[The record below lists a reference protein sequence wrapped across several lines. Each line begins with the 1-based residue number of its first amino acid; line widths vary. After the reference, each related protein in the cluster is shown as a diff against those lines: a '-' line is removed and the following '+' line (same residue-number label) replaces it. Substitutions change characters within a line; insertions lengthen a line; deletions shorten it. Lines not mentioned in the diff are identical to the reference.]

1 MDVMR
6 AAFSLPAMMVAAFAL
21 AGCDAQ
27 TAPAEHGKVFAPRPV
42 LVERVAYEDS
52 VPERR
57 FVGTIRPRIESD
69 LGFRVQGK
77 VAKRLVNVGDIVSS
91 GQPLAT
97 LDETDLRLQV
107 EQAEAERQAAVTAV
121 AQADADLKR
130 TTSLAAKGWT
140 AAATVDRQ
148 KSTTEEAR
156 SRLLRTDRALH
167 LAKNSSTYT
176 VLSADADGV
185 VTATMAEP
193 GQVLSPGQ
201 AAIRLAHTAERE
213 AVVALPEAFVA
224 RAREDKATLS
234 LWSNDKV
241 RCRAKLRE
249 LSPAADT
256 MTRTFLA
263 RFTILDADDAVRL
276 GMTATVTLADP
287 KARRLARLP
296 LQAIFDQG
304 KGPSVWT
311 VDRDGKLVLKPVE
324 VARYEAQ
331 AVLVSEGVAE
341 GERVVKLG
349 AQKLDP
355 KLPVKV
361 VDALEF

>member
-1 MDVMR
+1 MEIVKAASALSAALA
-6 AAFSLPAMMVAAFAL
+6 AAFVL
-21 AGCDAQ
+21 AGCEAQ
-27 TAPAEHGKVFAPRPV
+27 TAPAEHGSVFAPRPV
-42 LVERVAYEDS
+42 LVERVTYGDS
-52 VPERR
+52 VPERS

-77 VAKRLVNVGDIVSS
+77 VAKRLVNVGDIITT

-97 LDETDLRLQV
+97 LDEIDLRLQV
-107 EQAEAERQAAVTAV
+107 EQAEAERQAAITAV
-121 AQADADLKR
+121 AQADADLAR

-140 AAATVDRQ
+140 AAAAVDRQ

-156 SRLLRTDRALH
+156 SRLLRADRTLH

-185 VTATMAEP
+185 VTATMVEP

-201 AAIRLAHTAERE
+201 AAIRLAHTAEKE

-224 RAREDKATLS
+224 RAREDNAMLT

-241 RCRAKLRE
+241 RYRAKLRE

-276 GMTATVTLADP
+276 GMTTTVTLADP

-296 LQAIFDQG
+296 LRAIFDQG

-311 VDRDGKLVLKPVE
+311 VDRDGKLVRRPVK

-331 AVLVSEGVAE
+331 NALVSEGLAD

-349 AQKLDP
+349 VQKLDP
-355 KLPVKV
+355 NLPVKV
-361 VDALEF
+361 VDVLEF